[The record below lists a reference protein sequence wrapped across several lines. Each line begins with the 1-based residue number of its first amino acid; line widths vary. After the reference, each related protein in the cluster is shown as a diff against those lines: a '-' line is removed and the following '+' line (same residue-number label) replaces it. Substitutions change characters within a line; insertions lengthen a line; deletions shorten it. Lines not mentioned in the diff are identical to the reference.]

1 MRRLLQGILCVI
13 VLLALIIPSVR
24 AVDLEEQQRQ
34 SVDVSGVETAAPDV
48 LQGLDPMDGN
58 QISGWFDRL
67 KDKAASSL
75 GGILRNAVGSGVKLM
90 LILFFCTAADSLGEA
105 AGGMTRQSTRLA
117 GAAGVALVALGD
129 VRSLIGLGGE
139 TIRQLSDFTT
149 ILMPTMTTVA
159 VAGGAA
165 ASAPVQQ
172 GITLLCSNLLIKL
185 IYYVL
190 LPLTWAYAAGSVAN
204 AALDGAR
211 LQPLCKLLQWAV
223 KTTLTALLILYSGYI
238 TLAGT
243 AARAADTAAMK
254 AAHMAI
260 SGMIPVVGGILS
272 DATDAVLSGASVL
285 RNSIGLFGVAG
296 VLGFCLVPLM
306 RLSIQF
312 LLYRFVTALSAMVTD
327 HPAAKLIGDLSGVF
341 ALVMA
346 MTGACAVVVLFALI
360 QIISVVVP

>member
-1 MRRLLQGILCVI
+1 MKRWVWRVLCV
-13 VLLALIIPSVR
+13 VLLLSVLTPSVF
-24 AVDLEEQQRQ
+24 AADLHQQQREC
-34 SVDVSGVETAAPDV
+34 VDVSGVEQAAPEV
-48 LQGLDPMDGN
+48 LEGYDPLDGN
-58 QISGWFDRL
+58 QITSWFDRL
-67 KDKAASSL
+67 KDKAVASL
-75 GGILRNAVGSGVKLM
+75 GGILRSAVGSGVKLM
-90 LILFFCTAADSLGEA
+90 LILFFCTAADALGEA
-105 AGGMTRQSTRLA
+105 SGGMTKQSTRLA

-129 VRSLIGLGGE
+129 VRTLIGLGGE

-149 ILMPTMTTVA
+149 LLMPTMTTVA
-159 VAGGAA
+159 MASGAA

-185 IYYVL
+185 IYGVL

-211 LQPLCKLLQWAV
+211 LQPLCKLLQWTV
-223 KTTLTALLILYSGYI
+223 KTTLTVLLVIYSGYI
-238 TLAGT
+238 TLAGMAT
-243 AARAADTAAMK
+243 RAADTAAMK

-296 VLGFCLVPLM
+296 VLGFCLVPLL
-306 RLSIQF
+306 RLSVQF

-341 ALVMA
+341 VLVLA
-346 MTGACAVVVLFALI
+346 MTGSCAVVVLFALI
-360 QIISVVVP
+360 QILSVVIP

>member
-1 MRRLLQGILCVI
+1 MKTLFRGVLCAA
-13 VLLALIIPSVR
+13 VLLLVLIPSVQG
-24 AVDLEEQQRQ
+24 VDLEEVQRE
-34 SVDVSGVETAAPDV
+34 SVDASGLEQAAPD
-48 LQGLDPMDGN
+48 LLDGFDPLDAT
-58 QISGWFDRL
+58 QITRWFDRL
-67 KDKAASSL
+67 KDKALSSL
-75 GGILRNAVGSGVKLM
+75 GGLLRTAVGSGVKLL
-90 LILFFCTAADSLGEA
+90 LILFFCTAADALGEA
-105 AGGMTRQSTRLA
+105 AGGMTQQSTRLA

-129 VRSLIGLGGE
+129 VRTLIGLGGE

-149 ILMPTMTTVA
+149 LLMPTMTTVA

-165 ASAPVQQ
+165 ASAPLQQ

-185 IYYVL
+185 IYHIL

-211 LQPLCKLLQWAV
+211 LQPLCKLLQWTV
-223 KTTLTALLILYSGYI
+223 KTTLTVLLILYSGYI

-243 AARAADTAAMK
+243 AAHAADTAAMK

-306 RLSIQF
+306 RLGVQF

-327 HPAAKLIGDLSGVF
+327 HPAAKLIGDLAGVF
-341 ALVMA
+341 VLVMA